1 MAEAAFFKSAPASTL
16 ADIAALTGAELLDA
30 SRGSV
35 RVTGLAVLD
44 QAGPSDLTFFD
55 NLKYSAQLPRTH
67 AAACFV
73 APRSEA
79 DVPSRVA
86 VLRHKQPYRAFVAVL
101 RHFYPDALS
110 PVAAFGHGGIAA
122 TASVHPTARL
132 EDGVTVDPGAV
143 IGPQAEIGAGTL
155 IGAGAVIGPGVRVG
169 RDCSIGAGSTVIHAL
184 IGNDV
189 IIHAGCRIG
198 QDGFGFV
205 PGAAGHTKVPQIG
218 RVIIQNSVEVGAGST
233 IDRGALR
240 DTMIGEGTKI
250 DNLVQIGHN
259 VTIGRHCIIVSQC
272 GLAGSCVLED
282 GVMLG
287 ARAGVGNHLTVGAGA
302 QIAGLGIVT
311 EDVPPGERW
320 GGSPAKPVKIWM
332 RELKA
337 LRRLTR
343 DSAGGG
349 QASQGQDEG

>member
-1 MAEAAFFKSAPASTL
+1 MAEAAFFKGAPASTL
-16 ADIAALTGAELLDA
+16 ADIAALTGAELVDA
-30 SRGSV
+30 SRASV
-35 RVTGLAVLD
+35 RVSGLAVLD

-67 AAACFV
+67 AAACLV
-73 APRSEA
+73 APRSEGN
-79 DVPSRVA
+79 VPGRVA
-86 VLRHKQPYRAFVAVL
+86 VLRHKEPYRAFVAVL
-101 RHFYPDALS
+101 RHFFPDALA
-110 PVAAFGHGGIAA
+110 PAALFGDGRIAA
-122 TASVHPTARL
+122 GASIHPTARL
-132 EDGVTVDPGAV
+132 EDGVGVDPGAV
-143 IGPQAEIGAGTL
+143 IGPRAEIGSGTL
-155 IGAGAVIGPGVRVG
+155 IGAGATIGPGVRIG
-169 RDCSIGAGSTVIHAL
+169 RNCSIGAGATIIHSL

-218 RVIIQNSVEVGAGST
+218 RVIIQNSVEIGAGST

-259 VTIGRHCIIVSQC
+259 VVIGRHCIIVAQS
-272 GLAGSCVLED
+272 GLSGSCVLED

-287 ARAGVGNHLTVGAGA
+287 ARVGVGNHLTIGAGA
-302 QIAGLGIVT
+302 QIAALGIVG

-320 GGSPAKPVKIWM
+320 GGFPARPMKMWM
-332 RELKA
+332 RELKV

-343 DSAGGG
+343 DGA
-349 QASQGQDEG
+349 QPAQGRDEG

>member
-1 MAEAAFFKSAPASTL
+1 M
-16 ADIAALTGAELLDA
+16 
-30 SRGSV
+30 
-35 RVTGLAVLD
+35 LD

-55 NLKYSAQLPRTH
+55 NLKYSAQLPHTH
-67 AAACFV
+67 AAACLV

-79 DVPSRVA
+79 SVPDRVA
-86 VLRHKQPYRAFVAVL
+86 VLRHKHPYVAFVAVL

-110 PVAAFGHGGIAA
+110 PVAAVRPAA
-122 TASVHPTARL
+122 ASPRRRPFIRRARL

-143 IGPQAEIGAGTL
+143 IGPQAEIGSGSL
-155 IGAGAVIGPGVRVG
+155 IGAGAVIGPGVRIG
-169 RDCSIGAGSTVIHAL
+169 RDCAIGAGSTIIHTL

-218 RVIIQNSVEVGAGST
+218 RVIIQNSVEIGAGST

-240 DTMIGEGTKI
+240 DTVIGEGTKI

-272 GLAGSCVLED
+272 GLAGSCVA
-282 GVMLG
+282 GRRRHAG
-287 ARAGVGNHLTVGAGA
+287 RAGRRRQSPDGRCGCADRRRSASLTTTCRRASAGA
-302 QIAGLGIVT
+302 V
-311 EDVPPGERW
+311 
-320 GGSPAKPVKIWM
+320 
-332 RELKA
+332 
-337 LRRLTR
+337 LRPSR
-343 DSAGGG
+343 
-349 QASQGQDEG
+349 

>member
-1 MAEAAFFKSAPASTL
+1 MAEAAFFKGAPASTL
-16 ADIAALTGAELLDA
+16 ADIAALVGAELVDA
-30 SRGSV
+30 SRASV

-55 NLKYSAQLPRTH
+55 NLKYSAQLPHTH
-67 AAACFV
+67 AAACLV

-79 DVPSRVA
+79 GVPGRAA
-86 VLRHKQPYRAFVAVL
+86 VLRHKHPYVAFVAVL
-101 RHFYPDALS
+101 RHFYPQALS
-110 PVAAFGHGGIAA
+110 PASVFERGGIAA
-122 TASVHPTARL
+122 AATIHPTARL

-143 IGPQAEIGAGTL
+143 IGPQAEIGSGSI

-169 RDCSIGAGSTVIHAL
+169 RDCSIGAGSTIIHAL

-218 RVIIQNSVEVGAGST
+218 RVIIQNSVEIGAGST

-240 DTMIGEGTKI
+240 DTVIGEGTKI

-259 VTIGRHCIIVSQC
+259 VTIGRHCILVSQS
-272 GLAGSCVLED
+272 GLSGSCVLED
-282 GVMLG
+282 FVMLG

-302 QIAGLGIVT
+302 QIAALGVVA

-320 GGSPAKPVKIWM
+320 GGAPARPMKMWM
-332 RELKA
+332 RELKVM
-337 LRRLTR
+337 RRLTR
-343 DSAGGG
+343 DGAGGA
-349 QASQGQDEG
+349 QAGQGQDEG

>member
-1 MAEAAFFKSAPASTL
+1 MAEAAFFKSAPVSTL
-16 ADIAALTGAELLDA
+16 ADIAALTGAELVDA
-30 SRGSV
+30 SRGGV

-55 NLKYSAQLPRTH
+55 NLKYSSQLPHTH

-79 DVPSRVA
+79 SVPSRVA
-86 VLRHKQPYRAFVAVL
+86 VLRHKHPYVAFVAVL
-101 RHFYPDALS
+101 RHLYPDALS
-110 PVAAFGHGGIAA
+110 PAALFGKGGIAA
-122 TASVHPTARL
+122 TASVHPAARI
-132 EDGVTVDPGAV
+132 EDGATVEPGAV
-143 IGPQAEIGAGTL
+143 IGAQAEIGSGTL
-155 IGAGAVIGPGVRVG
+155 VGAGAVIGQGVRIG
-169 RDCSIGAGSTVIHAL
+169 RDCSIGAGCTIIHTL

-189 IIHAGCRIG
+189 VIHAGCRIG

-218 RVIIQNSVEVGAGST
+218 RVIIQNSVEIGAGTT

-240 DTMIGEGTKI
+240 DTVIGEGTKI

-259 VTIGRHCIIVSQC
+259 VVIGRHCIIVSQS
-272 GLAGSCVLED
+272 GLSGSCVIED

-287 ARAGVGNHLTVGAGA
+287 ARVGVGNHLTIGAGA
-302 QIAGLGIVT
+302 QIAALGIVA
-311 EDVPPGERW
+311 EDVPPGQRW
-320 GGSPAKPVKIWM
+320 GGFPAKPMKMWM
-332 RELKA
+332 RELNA

-343 DSAGGG
+343 DG
-349 QASQGQDEG
+349 ASSVQPGQGQDEG